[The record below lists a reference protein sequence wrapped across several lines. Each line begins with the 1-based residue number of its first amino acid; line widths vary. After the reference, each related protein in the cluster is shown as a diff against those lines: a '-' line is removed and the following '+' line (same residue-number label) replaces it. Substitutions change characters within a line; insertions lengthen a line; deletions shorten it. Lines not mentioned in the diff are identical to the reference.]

1 MSKLRFSV
9 LVGLFVARFDTVLEY
24 RERGMVDEAY
34 VETHSITIR
43 RIFENPGVKEWWS
56 SGVNTGFTA
65 RVKEWIERHSD
76 A

>member
-1 MSKLRFSV
+1 
-9 LVGLFVARFDTVLEY
+9 
-24 RERGMVDEAY
+24 MVDEAY